1 MKLQFPNG
9 KIIDLSMTKVMGSIV
24 ITENDERSL
33 EDFVTQAKSFVRMG
47 AEFLEVGAMA
57 YPHGIDETKV
67 NSVFGAVINEVD
79 VPVAIHSDDPE
90 IIKQAINTGATML
103 ITTDGLDDPEVQ
115 SLVKDKGIYV
125 CIMLSRNESHDDE
138 DDAISRVSEFFFEKI
153 DSYMNAGLARSRI
166 ILDPTIAL
174 ASLPVRLKVFGGLDN
189 FKSFALPLCIS
200 LPRNLPQSDEF
211 VEENRTLT
219 LTAALF
225 AANSSLVQ
233 IIRSTNVSEVAMAV
247 GLWQLMSL
255 KNKPYGISKAIIRR
269 FRGLRDK
276 VKNITSRH

>member
-57 YPHGIDETKV
+57 YPHGIDETK
-67 NSVFGAVINEVD
+67 
-79 VPVAIHSDDPE
+79 
-90 IIKQAINTGATML
+90 
-103 ITTDGLDDPEVQ
+103 
-115 SLVKDKGIYV
+115 VKDKGIYV

-233 IIRSTNVSEVAMAV
+233 IIRTTNVSEVAMAV